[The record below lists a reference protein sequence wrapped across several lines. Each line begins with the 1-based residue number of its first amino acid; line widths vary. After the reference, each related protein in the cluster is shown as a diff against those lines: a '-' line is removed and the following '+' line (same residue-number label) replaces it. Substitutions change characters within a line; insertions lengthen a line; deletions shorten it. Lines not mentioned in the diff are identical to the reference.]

1 MQRLNDR
8 WLTLIGIPLF
18 AIIASLVFYT
28 DEWMV
33 HGFSYKFCFMVSLF
47 VTGINWFANRSLLIL
62 MRYWFPTVKQTMRRV
77 LFQFLFTTIICTG
90 ISFIISYY
98 YDKTRFWGYELTRN
112 DYFFNAIVN
121 LFFIYTAVVIYETT
135 FFFSKW
141 KQTVRET
148 EELKKANLQSQLE
161 SLKNQV
167 SPHFLFNS
175 LNTLS
180 SLIEE
185 DQTQAVQFVNELSR
199 VYRYLLQSNDKELTT
214 IKDEISFLNAYFFL
228 LKTRFG
234 EAIQME
240 INIAEDFMSYL
251 IPPLTLQI
259 LVENAVKHNIVSLS
273 KPLLIEVNFE
283 ESDQLSVSN
292 NIQKKIVHV
301 ASNGLGLANISAK
314 FKLLNQP
321 EIIIDTNN
329 NKFKVTLSL
338 LKNQT

>member
-8 WLTLIGIPLF
+8 WLTLIGIILF
-18 AIIASLVFYT
+18 AVIASLVFYT
-28 DEWMV
+28 DEWMQ
-33 HGFSYKFCFMVSLF
+33 HGFAYRYCLMVSFF
-47 VTGINWFANRSLLIL
+47 VTTIHWFANRSLLIL
-62 MRYWFPTVKQTMRRV
+62 MRTWYPTVKQTARRV
-77 LFQFLFTTIICTG
+77 LFQFLFTTILCTG
-90 ISFIISYY
+90 LSFLISFY
-98 YDKTRFWGYELTRN
+98 YDKTLFWGVNLTGN
-112 DYFFNAIVN
+112 DYIYNTIVN
-121 LFFIYTAVVIYETT
+121 LFFTYSAVVIYETT

-141 KQTVRET
+141 KQSVRET
-148 EELKKANLQSQLE
+148 EELKKSNLQSQLD

-214 IKDEISFLNAYFFL
+214 LRDELSFLNAYFFL

-240 INIAEDFMSYL
+240 ISINDEFMNYL

-259 LVENAVKHNIVSLS
+259 LVENAVKHNIVSQS
-273 KPLLIEVNFE
+273 KPLLIEVVYEGNE
-283 ESDQLSVSN
+283 QMSVAN
-292 NIQKKIVHV
+292 NIQKKTVHV
-301 ASNGLGLANISAK
+301 ASNGMGLANISAK

-321 EIIIDTNN
+321 EIVINTDN
-329 NKFKVTLSL
+329 NKFKITLPL
-338 LKNQT
+338 LKN

>member
-18 AIIASLVFYT
+18 TIIATLVFYT

-33 HGFSYKFCFMVSLF
+33 REYSFNYCLMISLL
-47 VTGINWFANRSLLIL
+47 VTTIHWYANRMLLLL
-62 MRYWFPTVKQTMRRV
+62 MRTWYPSVKQTARRV
-77 LFQFLFTTIICTG
+77 IFQFLFTTILCTG
-90 ISFIISYY
+90 ISFLISYY
-98 YDKTRFWGYELTRN
+98 YDRTLFWGIALTKN
-112 DYFFNAIVN
+112 DYVYNAVVN
-121 LFFIYTAVVIYETT
+121 LFFIYSAVVIYETT

-141 KQTVRET
+141 KQSVRET
-148 EELKKANLQSQLE
+148 EELKKSNLQSQLD

-185 DQTQAVQFVNELSR
+185 DQSQAVQFVNELSR
-199 VYRYLLQSNDKELTT
+199 VYRYLLQSNDKALTSL
-214 IKDEISFLNAYFFL
+214 KDELSFLNAYFFL

-234 EAIQME
+234 EAIQMDILIKE
-240 INIAEDFMSYL
+240 ELMNYL

-259 LVENAVKHNIVSLS
+259 LVENAVKHNIVSQS
-273 KPLLIEVNFE
+273 KPLLIEVCNE
-283 ESDQLSVSN
+283 GDEWLSVSN
-292 NIQKKIVHV
+292 NIQKKTVHV
-301 ASNGLGLANISAK
+301 ASNGMGLTNISAK

-321 EIIIDTNN
+321 EIRISTDD
-329 NKFKVTLSL
+329 NKFKITLPL
-338 LKNQT
+338 LKN

>member
-18 AIIASLVFYT
+18 AVIASLVFYT
-28 DEWMV
+28 DEWMI
-33 HGFSYKFCFMVSLF
+33 HGFSYKYCLLVSFF
-47 VTGINWFANRSLLIL
+47 VITIHWFANRSLLIL
-62 MRYWFPTVKQTMRRV
+62 MRTWYPTVKQTTRRV
-77 LFQFLFTTIICTG
+77 LFQFLFTTILCSG
-90 ISFIISYY
+90 ISFLISFY
-98 YDKTRFWGYELTRN
+98 YDKTRFWGVELSRN
-112 DYFFNAIVN
+112 DYIFNAIVN
-121 LFFIYTAVVIYETT
+121 LFFTYTAVVIYETT

-141 KQTVRET
+141 KQSVRET
-148 EELKKANLQSQLE
+148 EELKKSNLQSQLD

-214 IKDEISFLNAYFFL
+214 LRDEISFLNAYFFL

-240 INIAEDFMSYL
+240 IAIDDEYMSYL

-273 KPLLIEVNFE
+273 RPLLIEIKYDGY
-283 ESDQLSVSN
+283 DQLSVLN
-292 NIQKKIVHV
+292 NIQKKTVHV
-301 ASNGLGLANISAK
+301 ASNGMGLSNISAK

-321 EIIIDTNN
+321 DIIINTDD
-329 NKFKVTLSL
+329 NKFRITLPL
-338 LKNQT
+338 LKN